1 MTPLF
6 SRPVVVT
13 IVAVVGW
20 LWLWL
25 DWLVFNQLSSE
36 ELWIGFGLGM
46 AVVAWWVDQS
56 RKKNKLIRL
65 LIYSVCFFPVW
76 QLSLFAFA
84 ELGSSEASEIIT
96 VWLYRFGLFFGF
108 LIGFFF
114 IFFS

>member
-1 MTPLF
+1 MTPSF

-56 RKKNKLIRL
+56 RKKDMVIRL
-65 LIYSVCFFPVW
+65 LIYSVCFFW
-76 QLSLFAFA
+76 A
-84 ELGSSEASEIIT
+84 SSK
-96 VWLYRFGLFFGF
+96 LH
-108 LIGFFF
+108 
-114 IFFS
+114 